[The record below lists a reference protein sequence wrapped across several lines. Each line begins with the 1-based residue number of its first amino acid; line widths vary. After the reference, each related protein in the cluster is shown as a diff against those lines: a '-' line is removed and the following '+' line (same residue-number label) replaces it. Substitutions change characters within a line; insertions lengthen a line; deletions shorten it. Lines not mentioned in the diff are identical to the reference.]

1 MVTSSF
7 PRSSNLCPKHAQPPY
22 WRAAASVLVLA
33 AVLGA
38 GVPAAAH
45 ASSPPPTLTMGD
57 MAVLSEFGEPLRA
70 EIEIS
75 GLDAAAADALDAAI
89 GSPADY
95 ASLGLRY
102 PSALDGALVRIQR
115 RPGGRVTVRIAT
127 RAPIAEP
134 ELNMVLALTTRGE
147 RSLRNYQ
154 LIGNPPAGGS
164 RASTVPAP
172 AERTEAPLRLDLVPV
187 VPQAET
193 PAPRAADASPSS
205 SAATSAASPFVPAQ
219 PVASPPSPERAEAG
233 GRAEAMGRQDGR
245 RPPSATRAPAAE
257 RGAAP
262 GPAASGERS
271 VRVQPGETASAIARR
286 FKPADIDE
294 SQAVMAL
301 YRRNQALFGGSVHR
315 LPAGVTLTLPDETE
329 IRQIPRHEARAA
341 IRSRDEAAV
350 APAAPRSDRLVISG
364 DEAAPADS
372 RGKMGTASATRAAA
386 LDAAKAEAD
395 SRIRDLQKNV
405 DDLNRL
411 LELRDRQL
419 AKLQDTAR
427 RLADERDAASSAGGP
442 SSAGAAAA
450 GPIPVS
456 ATAGA
461 ADAAASNTAGPLASP
476 PPPLR
481 PVPEPAQAPPM
492 PAPVLAP
499 AEIGWFADWRIQAAA
514 GVLAAV
520 FVLAGVAFT
529 LRATRPGGSR
539 GLTGGG
545 RDWRAPAGGGGQPTS
560 VARR

>member
-1 MVTSSF
+1 
-7 PRSSNLCPKHAQPPY
+7 
-22 WRAAASVLVLA
+22 
-33 AVLGA
+33 
-38 GVPAAAH
+38 
-45 ASSPPPTLTMGD
+45 MGD

-75 GLDAAAADALDAAI
+75 GLDAAAADTLDAAI

-127 RAPIAEP
+127 RAPIAES

-164 RASTVPAP
+164 TASNAPAP
-172 AERTEAPLRLDLVPV
+172 AERAETPLRLDLVPV
-187 VPQAET
+187 VPQAEAS
-193 PAPRAADASPSS
+193 APRAADPSTS
-205 SAATSAASPFVPAQ
+205 SAATSAATSAASPFVPAQ
-219 PVASPPSPERAEAG
+219 PVASPPPPERAEAG
-233 GRAEAMGRQDGR
+233 GRAETMRRPEGS
-245 RPPSATRAPAAE
+245 RPPSAMRAPASE
-257 RGAAP
+257 RAAAP
-262 GPAASGERS
+262 GPTASGERS

-294 SQAVMAL
+294 SQAIMAL

-329 IRQIPRHEARAA
+329 IRQVPRHEARAA

-364 DEAAPADS
+364 DESAPADS

-427 RLADERDAASSAGGP
+427 RVADERDAASSAGGP
-442 SSAGAAAA
+442 ASTGAAAA

-456 ATAGA
+456 ASASA
-461 ADAAASNTAGPLASP
+461 ADTAASNAAGPVAS

-481 PVPEPAQAPPM
+481 PAPEPVAQAQPM
-492 PAPVLAP
+492 PAPAP
-499 AEIGWFADWRIQAAA
+499 AETGWFADWRIQAAA

-529 LRATRPGGSR
+529 LRATRPGGAR